1 MVLTKQKIMI
11 KYRHNKMIGVD
22 IMPEKKSFVFF
33 SSWERSLKTLD
44 LDKDIDYVNAV
55 ARAIIQDGIT
65 GEIES
70 TDPTILSRVEA
81 VCADLMQSSTER
93 YNAALRGGVQGG
105 RPRTYDQEAIKQMY
119 KDGASAQIIAD
130 TLGCSTRTVKRAI
143 DMINKEDEI

>member
-1 MVLTKQKIMI
+1 
-11 KYRHNKMIGVD
+11 
-22 IMPEKKSFVFF
+22 MPEPKKSFVFF
-33 SSWERSLKTLD
+33 SSWERYLKTLE
-44 LDKDIDYVNAV
+44 LDKDMNYVNAV
-55 ARAIIQDGIT
+55 ARAIIQYGIS

-81 VCADLMQSSTER
+81 VCADLMQSSSDR
-93 YNAALRGGVQGG
+93 YNAALRGGTTGG

-143 DMINKEDEI
+143 DAMEDEEEI